1 MLSLLVIACAPDATP
16 AAQTE
21 LKLTVTFARKDIDE
35 LRISGTALARNRNF
49 GPFDS
54 TNSNIAS
61 GCTISL
67 LFDATDDGSTKVCIE
82 GRASG
87 AVAAN
92 ACGMFEVQANAL
104 RTGTLDLQNVA
115 PPPDPTACQNLD
127 ACCHNLP
134 GDQQAGCEAIVLV
147 GDLSVCAARL
157 ASLEQ
162 ANVCR

>member
-1 MLSLLVIACAPDATP
+1 MVSLLVIACGPDATP
-16 AAQTE
+16 AGQTE
-21 LKLTVTFARKDIDE
+21 LLLTVTFARSDIDE
-35 LRISGTALARNRNF
+35 LRISGTALAHNRDF

-67 LFDATDDGSTKVCIE
+67 LFDATDNGSTKVCIE

-92 ACGMFEVQANAL
+92 ACGMFDVQANAL
-104 RTGTLDLQNVA
+104 RTGTLELKNAA
-115 PPPDPTACQNLD
+115 PPPDPQACHDLD
-127 ACCHNLP
+127 NCCNNLP
-134 GDQQAGCEAIVLV
+134 ADQEVGCNAIVQV

-157 ASLEQ
+157 TQLEQ
-162 ANVCR
+162 ANVCH